1 VKDENDEEVDIEV
14 YNVEDEEETTYC
26 LWGVHVSLEYTLDED
41 AVFDGT
47 DTSQP
52 LTSTAVA
59 VDGEYSIMGCDL
71 DCINPAYS
79 GHYAND
85 GAGHLALE
93 KPNSQRNK
101 EAAIELGLD
110 WLDSD
115 DTDDDND
122 DDEEEEVGVEEN
134 IAAYVLKSLE
144 VANAMHR
151 SVDKNNSH
159 IATVA
164 TRDIKKGEEVF
175 VTYGPDYWLGHA

>member
-1 VKDENDEEVDIEV
+1 MKDDEDEEIDIEV

-26 LWGVHVSLEYTLDED
+26 LWGKHVSSEYILDED

-71 DCINPAYS
+71 ECINPAYS

-93 KPNSQRNK
+93 KPNSQKNK
-101 EAAIELGLD
+101 EAAIEMGLD
-110 WLDSD
+110 WLVDSD
-115 DTDDDND
+115 DGGNND
-122 DDEEEEVGVEEN
+122 YDEEEVGVEEN
-134 IAAYVLKSLE
+134 IASYVLKSLE

-151 SVDKNNSH
+151 SVDRDNSH

-164 TRDIKKGEEVF
+164 TRDIKKGDEVF

>member
-1 VKDENDEEVDIEV
+1 VKDENDEDEEVDIEV

-26 LWGVHVSLEYTLDED
+26 LWGAHVSSEYILDED

-47 DTSQP
+47 ETSQP

-71 DCINPAYS
+71 ECINSAYS

-93 KPNSQRNK
+93 KPNSQKNK

-110 WLDSD
+110 WD
-115 DTDDDND
+115 DDDN
-122 DDEEEEVGVEEN
+122 EEEVGVEEN

-151 SVDKNNSH
+151 SVDKDNSH

>member
-1 VKDENDEEVDIEV
+1 MKDENDEDEEVDIEV

-26 LWGVHVSLEYTLDED
+26 LWGAHVSSEYILDED

-71 DCINPAYS
+71 EYINPAYS

-110 WLDSD
+110 TD
-115 DTDDDND
+115 DDDDND
-122 DDEEEEVGVEEN
+122 EEEVGVEEN

-151 SVDKNNSH
+151 SVDEDNSH

-164 TRDIKKGEEVF
+164 TRDIKKGDEVF